1 MRNVGEPIEL
11 RLVQDGKKIS
21 IPGFIMNLSA
31 GGMGIV
37 VLGNYGHVLHLGNS
51 FDLDLKLPKLS
62 SHHVECKLMRVA
74 QAKHAVMHHSDQ
86 EWWVGLKFTKIKSSV
101 SEHINRMAEDW
112 SICETKI
119 QMKLPDIC
127 FRQCEY
133 WDICEKPVKIQT
145 KSE

>member
-1 MRNVGEPIEL
+1 MVG
-11 RLVQDGKKIS
+11 R
-21 IPGFIMNLSA
+21 
-31 GGMGIV
+31 
-37 VLGNYGHVLHLGNS
+37 
-51 FDLDLKLPKLS
+51 
-62 SHHVECKLMRVA
+62 
-74 QAKHAVMHHSDQ
+74 
-86 EWWVGLKFTKIKSSV
+86 LKFTKIKSSV

-145 KSE
+145 KPND